1 VNAVDSI
8 AQAVHD
14 AGYRSEAVV
23 RDYAFADV
31 LVDANTTRTVP
42 LVAFTR
48 TPPSY
53 RSAALAVVNGDGR
66 RAVDL
71 VNEHRALGAPLLFVI
86 DHDDVTVWQV
96 RSVDPPRA
104 LERIKLA
111 DLTALFA
118 RNQAS
123 WHPDAIH
130 RAKSVG
136 SAGGSYQLDFVD
148 LGLLPAIEGEIH
160 LKLDHL
166 LVETLDLARKAPGGD
181 RLDPRTLFRVV
192 FRLLAA
198 KVLQDRRH
206 PYADGW
212 NPEDLTSVL
221 TGIETYY
228 TLGAIDGSANSALPA
243 MFDAAWRHLR
253 AGISFSNI
261 SSDDLA
267 FVYENTL
274 VTPETRKLFGT
285 HSTPRQ
291 VAEYVVQRLELHN
304 HKPEDIRIYE
314 PFAGAGVFLVSA
326 LRHLRDLLPVE
337 WSDQQRHD
345 FLIKHISGDEVDP
358 FACEV
363 ATLSL
368 ILADY
373 PNHNG
378 WHVEEADLFA
388 DGALAQRIGTNNVI
402 VCNPPFE
409 AFDPTDKDRYAVAS
423 ETHSK
428 AIAALSATLDAKPL
442 ALGFVL
448 PRSFILERQFAEQRR
463 RIESLYGSVEILKLP
478 DGIFGASDVESSAVI
493 ARDLRAPTTKTIIIR
508 STEVAERDR
517 SSFLK
522 TGQTTVHRDVIRA
535 VDDQPAG
542 HLWIPPLNDLWDYLK
557 NHPRLSSVLKPS
569 RGLEWTYNQDQA
581 TSDMEKPGYRLGFA
595 NARHLQQYLPPRPI
609 WLDFQP
615 DHLRRGGAHD
625 WSQPKII
632 ASATRLSRGAWCI
645 GAFADPE
652 GMLCSQQFFGLWPVV
667 ALSPAEL
674 LAFSGVLNGPI
685 ANAFLAVNSPK
696 DRFRASVVGDIP
708 IPASLS
714 VKLGELV
721 RTYVA
726 LLRAPPILAGVDD
739 ELTRLL
745 AQIDA
750 AVLEAYDLPL
760 RLERQL
766 LAFFESSERPVP
778 HHWQHWNSL
787 YPVPGLSLAER
798 LSGRFNATGDWVRKV
813 FQPLPE
819 DQVSLLRDY
828 VA

>member
-1 VNAVDSI
+1 VNAIDSF

-86 DHDDVTVWQV
+86 EHDDVTVWQV

-104 LERIKLA
+104 IEKIKLA

-136 SAGGSYQLDFVD
+136 SVGGSYQLDFVD
-148 LGLLPAIEGEIH
+148 LGLLPAIEGEVH
-160 LKLDHL
+160 LKLDRL
-166 LVETLDLARKAPGGD
+166 LIETLDLARKASGGD
-181 RLDPRTLFRVV
+181 GLDPRTLFRVV

-198 KVLQDRRH
+198 KVLEDRRH
-206 PYADGW
+206 PYADDW
-212 NPEDLTSVL
+212 NPEDLASVL

-228 TLGAIDGSANSALPA
+228 TLGAINGSANSALPV
-243 MFDAAWRHLR
+243 MFDSAWRHLR

-274 VTPETRKLFGT
+274 ITTETRKVFGT

-291 VAEYVVQRLELHN
+291 VAEYVVQKLQLHN
-304 HKPEDIRIYE
+304 YRPEDLKIYE

-345 FLIKHISGDEVDP
+345 FLINHISGDEVDP

-378 WHVEEADLFA
+378 WHVKEADLFA
-388 DGALAQRIGTNNVI
+388 DSTLADRISANNI
-402 VCNPPFE
+402 ILCNPPFE
-409 AFDPTDKDRYAVAS
+409 AFTEADKSRYKVAGT
-423 ETHSK
+423 THSK
-428 AIAALSATLDAKPL
+428 AIAALNAALDAKPL

-463 RIESLYGSVEILKLP
+463 RIESLYGSVEVLKLP
-478 DGIFGASDVESSAVI
+478 DGIFGASDVETAAVI
-493 ARDLRAPTTKTIIIR
+493 ARDLSLAPATSIILR
-508 STEVAERDR
+508 STEVGERDR
-517 SSFLK
+517 SAFLK
-522 TGQTTVHRDVIRA
+522 TGQTTVKRDLTRDVA
-535 VDDQPAG
+535 EKPDG
-542 HLWIPPLNDLWDYLK
+542 HLWIPPLNALWDYLRDS
-557 NHPRLSSVLKPS
+557 PRLRTLLKPS
-569 RGLEWTYNQDQA
+569 LGLQWYDQDQGR
-581 TSDMEKPGYRLGFA
+581 SEDKKPGFELGFA
-595 NARHLQQYLPPRPI
+595 NARHLQQYQSPKPM
-609 WLDFQP
+609 WLDFRE
-615 DHLRRGGAHD
+615 DHIRRAFNHE
-625 WSQPKII
+625 WSMPKII

-645 GAFADPE
+645 GAFVDLE
-652 GMLCSQQFFGLWPVV
+652 GVLCSQQFFGLWPAEELTKSQLF
-667 ALSPAEL
+667 ALSA
-674 LAFSGVLNGPI
+674 VLNGPI
-685 ANAFLAVNSPK
+685 ANAFLAMNSPK
-696 DRFRASVVGDIP
+696 DRFRVSVVREIP
-708 IPASLS
+708 IPALLPKKLAELS
-714 VKLGELV
+714 ENYIRRINAPSIFD
-721 RTYVA
+721 RTDDD
-726 LLRAPPILAGVDD
+726 LAV
-739 ELTRLL
+739 LL

-750 AVLEAYDLPL
+750 EVMKAYDLPL
-760 RLERQL
+760 KLERQL
-766 LAFFESSERPVP
+766 LAYFEGSDRPVA
-778 HHWQHWNSL
+778 HVWKHWNES
-787 YPVPGLSLAER
+787 YPIPGLSLTER
-798 LSGRFNATGDWVRKV
+798 LSGRFSAEGDWVRKV
-813 FQPLPE
+813 FQPLPQSE
-819 DQVSLLRDY
+819 IDLLRDY